1 MIFAFVNNNR
11 IEKIEDVEQEIADL
25 QAGQYQQIIP
35 IDGFSP
41 MPKLGWL
48 FEGGKLVSNL
58 PDVTPRQIRQ
68 ALILNGV
75 SLSAIDAALDSLPEP
90 TRSLAITEWEYSIAF
105 KRNRDL
111 VKQVGV
117 MLGWDPD
124 QLDALW
130 EFAGKL

>member
-11 IEKIEDVEQEIADL
+11 IEKIESVDQEIADL
-25 QAGQYQQIIP
+25 QAGQFQQIIA

-68 ALILNGV
+68 ALILSGV
-75 SLSAIDAALDSLPEP
+75 SIDMIEAALNSLPEP
-90 TRSLAITEWEYSIAF
+90 TKSLARTEWEYSIAF
-105 KRNRDL
+105 KRNRGF
-111 VKQVGV
+111 VNQVGA
-117 MLGWDPD
+117 MLGWTSD
-124 QLDALW
+124 QLDSLW
-130 EFAGKL
+130 DFAGKL